1 MIADKTYEYSI
12 LCKKAAVIC
21 WCNLWTK
28 MHFL

>member
-21 WCNLWTK
+21 WCNL
-28 MHFL
+28 